1 MAKFELSIY
10 GKDDEIVKEYKAS
23 ICPWGVYIQAAEM
36 QDTLKDKSIKEQMYA
51 IGDVLKTV
59 FVGLTDEELSHADVG
74 DVMNTFKQIVSGG
87 QEIKGG
93 NSKNV

>member
-10 GKDDEIVKEYKAS
+10 GKDDEIIKDYKANV
-23 ICPWGVYIQAAEM
+23 CPWGVYIQAAEM
-36 QDTLKDKSIKEQMYA
+36 QDTLIDKSVVEQMNA

-59 FVGLTDEELSHADVG
+59 FVGLTDEELTHADAV

-93 NSKNV
+93 NSKNG